1 MSAIHAPMFTVSSSS
16 GYSFIEPFDTLSADW
31 VESGLGNF
39 TVNTGKLEAND
50 WGTGGSV
57 WHGPTITHALPNI
70 GDFDVTFSGIVITPE
85 TNDLADYKIILNAD
99 SGILIEFGFNDAYWN
114 SETSSLIFIS
124 KNGNSIDASSTQDG
138 FSGEI
143 QIIRSGSTVIVNK
156 DSVLWYSGSISTDA
170 LSSISITH
178 NMYDSYTT
186 GVCTLDNIE
195 LNGTLV

>member
-1 MSAIHAPMFTVSSSS
+1 MSAIHAPMFTVSS
-16 GYSFIEPFDTLSADW
+16 GYSFIEPFDTLSVDW

-39 TVNTGKLEAND
+39 IADTGKLKAVD
-50 WGTGGSV
+50 WGTGGGV

-70 GDFDVTFSGIVITPE
+70 GDFDVTFSGIVITAE

-99 SGILIEFGFNDAYWN
+99 SGILIEFGFNDAYYN
-114 SETSSLIFIS
+114 SEASSLIFIS
-124 KNGNSIDASSTQDG
+124 KNGMSIDASSTQDS

-143 QIIRSGSTVIVNK
+143 QIIRSGSTVTVNK

-178 NMYDSYTT
+178 NLYSSYTT